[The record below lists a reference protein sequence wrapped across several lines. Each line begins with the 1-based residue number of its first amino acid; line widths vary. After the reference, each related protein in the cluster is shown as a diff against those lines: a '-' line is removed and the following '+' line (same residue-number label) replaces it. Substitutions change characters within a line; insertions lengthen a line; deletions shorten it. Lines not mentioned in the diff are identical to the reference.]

1 MNARSRI
8 LKNLNNR
15 VYGVN
20 TIAAVSGAEFQAGV
34 EELAVMIKEGLV
46 EEKRQHGLPLYILT
60 FKGRQM
66 AENKLQVVV
75 DSTINI

>member
-20 TIAAVSGAEFQAGV
+20 TIAAVSGAEFQEGV
-34 EELAVMIKEGLV
+34 NELTVMIKEGLI
-46 EEKRQHGLPLYILT
+46 EEKRQHGLPLYMLT
-60 FKGRQM
+60 FKGRSM
-66 AENKLQVVV
+66 AENKLQIVV
-75 DSTINI
+75 DSVVQI

>member
-20 TIAAVSGAEFQAGV
+20 TIAAVSGAEFQEGV
-34 EELAVMIKEGLV
+34 NELTVMIKEGLI
-46 EEKRQHGLPLYILT
+46 EEKRQHGLP
-60 FKGRQM
+60 
-66 AENKLQVVV
+66 
-75 DSTINI
+75 